1 MDTCPNRF
9 ALMAPNTVRLLFSG
23 FSLRSQ
29 VHGMG
34 AEPRNGSSS
43 TIKDV
48 NANSCRL
55 RTIQNQVVNTQHS
68 LRPRQI
74 TGNQMKLLAN
84 VPAALALALGLITAV
99 PAFAADTD
107 AKPLSQAT
115 RNAVIER
122 IEAFGNG
129 TFVELIIKT
138 RSNQRLLPLIFSDQ
152 GKLIIELDKAS
163 LIEGFPTLVN
173 PSGPSKFLQTIAVKQ
188 DANGTVRITL
198 TPAGKQELKAS
209 ISQSDESR
217 VAISIRSGLEMA
229 VGTAV
234 QQDIELVATGDQS
247 GFLDKEAGT
256 ALGYKEK
263 VLNTPLSI
271 QSVNQDVL
279 QKQQAITVEEA
290 LRNVSSVSQGITFG
304 GINSALDI
312 RGFGGVNGATVQRDG
327 YQLFS
332 NYQGIPEVNNL
343 SRIEVLKGPSSIL
356 YGQGEPGGIIN
367 LVQKRA
373 TGEKFFDL
381 NLQGGS
387 TNGLF
392 RPTLD
397 ASGTLNQDGSIAY
410 RIPASYQYFNS
421 YRGFDN
427 AYQKTSTAPTIRW
440 KANEKTEIE
449 FISEYVNNTTPADFG
464 ITRFGSGVANVP
476 VSRVTNDPSD
486 TVSNNFYNIG
496 YKINYK
502 LNNDWDLSNGF
513 RYLNYNYNYGVVALP
528 LSLDPS
534 NNALLARGFVTQE
547 FNSNSYSLNTK
558 LTGKFKTGAV
568 EHKFLTSIDLNT
580 SNSYDNF
587 KGDNQQIFQELF
599 FGPSFNV
606 FNPVYGPKPS
616 ESALVNATV
625 TQGFSRRIIATLQD
639 QFTIG
644 GKLIALA
651 GVSYNGVYQ
660 QGQAKGDLIGTTPFD
675 SSQTFSVW
683 TPRAGLLYKLTDSLS
698 LFANYSTGFAPV
710 NILVGASS
718 VPKPLT
724 SNGYEV
730 GAKASLIGDKLLA
743 TLTWFDINRNNV
755 PVADP
760 VNPFGQIQIG
770 SQKSQGIEIDIIG
783 KLAPGLEAIANYS
796 YINAFVANDPNFAG
810 NQLPGIPNN
819 QSNLWLNYTF
829 EKGTMKGLGLGLGYS
844 LVGNR
849 QGNLA
854 NTFTVGSYGL
864 LNAAL
869 SYEWSEK
876 KYRVALNFNNIGNA
890 KYISGVSTG
899 DTGLQVGSP
908 FAVIGSVGFKF

>member
-1 MDTCPNRF
+1 MLLGDSLAKQVQGMTTEPTHRNNHYIQQDDTVSRRLWAKQKQVTNVQQFFNLKRVSIND
-9 ALMAPNTVRLLFSG
+9 LMS
-23 FSLRSQ
+23 
-29 VHGMG
+29 
-34 AEPRNGSSS
+34 
-43 TIKDV
+43 
-48 NANSCRL
+48 
-55 RTIQNQVVNTQHS
+55 
-68 LRPRQI
+68 
-74 TGNQMKLLAN
+74 LAN
-84 VPAALALALGLITAV
+84 VPAAIVLALVSVTAV
-99 PAFAADTD
+99 PAVAVEAD
-107 AKPLSQAT
+107 AKPLAQAT
-115 RNAVIER
+115 ETVVIDR
-122 IEAFGNG
+122 IDAISRS
-129 TFVELIIKT
+129 TFLELIIAT
-138 RSNQRLLPLIFSDQ
+138 RTNQRLLPFIFRDQ
-152 GKLIIELDKAS
+152 SNLIIELDKTQLAAGLPANIKHSGNTS
-163 LIEGFPTLVN
+163 LV
-173 PSGPSKFLQTIAVKQ
+173 QTIAVKQ
-188 DANGTVRITL
+188 ATNGSVGITL
-198 TPAGKQELKAS
+198 IPIGNQELKAS
-209 ISQSDESR
+209 ITQSGNGR
-217 VAISIRSGLEMA
+217 VTLSIQSAADHARTPE
-229 VGTAV
+229 

-247 GFLDKEAGT
+247 GFMDKDAGT

-279 QKQQAITVEEA
+279 QKQQAITIQEA

-304 GINSALDI
+304 GINSALNI
-312 RGFGGVNGATVQRDG
+312 RGFGGVNGATVLRDG

-332 NYQGIPEVNNL
+332 NFQGIPEVNNL

-427 AYQKTSTAPTIRW
+427 AYQKTSIAPTIRW
-440 KANEKTEIE
+440 KANEKAEIE

-464 ITRFGSGVANVP
+464 ITKFGSGVANVP

-513 RYLNYNYNYGVVALP
+513 RYLNYNYNYGIVALP
-528 LSLDPS
+528 LFLDPS

-660 QGQAKGDLIGTTPFD
+660 QGQAKGDLFGTTPFD

-829 EKGTMKGLGLGLGYS
+829 EKGSMKGLGLGLGYS

-849 QGNLA
+849 QGDLA